1 MSLVAEFS
9 VPTDDFALDSALDAV
24 PEMRVEVERL
34 ASHSREWVMP
44 FVWATGGDFDA
55 FEEALADDETVADAR
70 TLDRFD
76 GGSLLAVRWAET
88 VESLVDAMTDR
99 HAVVQ
104 EAVADDEW
112 FLRLRFADGRHLS
125 SFRDHFGSDF
135 ELYRKYRTSEP
146 RSDEFGLTSR
156 QREVLVVAS
165 QLGYF
170 AVPRAAT
177 VEDIADRLDISAN
190 SVSQRL
196 RRAHDTLVRNTLL
209 IDGRNRAD

>member
-24 PEMRVEVERL
+24 PEIRVEVERL
-34 ASHSREWVMP
+34 ATHSREWVMP
-44 FVWATGGDFDA
+44 FVWATGGDLDA
-55 FEEALADDETVADAR
+55 FEEALTDDETVADAR
-70 TLDRFD
+70 ILDRFGD
-76 GGSLLAVRWAET
+76 GALFLVEWVEP
-88 VESLVDAMTDR
+88 VESLVDSMVGG

-112 FLRLRFADGRHLS
+112 FLKLRFAEECHLS

-135 ELYRKYRTSEP
+135 ELHRKYRTSEP
-146 RSDEFGLTSR
+146 RSVEFGLTPQ
-156 QREVLVVAS
+156 QRETLVVAS
-165 QLGYF
+165 RRGYF
-170 AVPRAAT
+170 AVPRSAT
-177 VEDIADRLDISAN
+177 VEDIAAELDISAN

-209 IDGRNRAD
+209 IGGRDNSD